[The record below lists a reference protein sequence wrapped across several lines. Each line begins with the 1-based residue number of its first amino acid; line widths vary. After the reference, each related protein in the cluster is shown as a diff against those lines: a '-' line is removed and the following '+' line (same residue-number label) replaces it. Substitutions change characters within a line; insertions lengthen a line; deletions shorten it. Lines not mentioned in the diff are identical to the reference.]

1 MSVGHQKTEMHTAVG
16 SECLYQ
22 VQFHP
27 CPHESQ
33 GFRGFLSFGGC
44 TGKRWTW
51 ARWENPGEILALE
64 SSLLGCGLLVHMN
77 LNVSDSRSSSNW
89 KHHPCSPTLTSKT
102 PSIRL
107 IRILIPKITQ
117 ERTALMN
124 TLKVASAEVGALS
137 VSFFCWKENSEF
149 FPFHFLNI

>member
-33 GFRGFLSFGGC
+33 GFMGFLSFGGC

-51 ARWENPGEILALE
+51 AWWENPGEILALE
-64 SSLLGCGLLVHMN
+64 SSLQGCGLLVHMN
-77 LNVSDSRSSSNW
+77 PNVSDNGCSSNW

-102 PSIRL
+102 PSVRL

-117 ERTALMN
+117 ERTALHEHPQSSICWSGGSFGFFLL
-124 TLKVASAEVGALS
+124 LKGKQWILS
-137 VSFFCWKENSEF
+137 IPLS
-149 FPFHFLNI
+149 